1 MKKPLFLLIML
12 PLFAALSAQNR
23 SLQEVE
29 KSITGCPAFTIDSPR
44 KGGKVVDAAA
54 FGLKEH
60 GTPENNV
67 VALKKA
73 LAFCKKNNAYKLT
86 IPKGVYYL
94 RSINTSPNKDSL
106 AYTLANVR
114 TPYVTRQIAIEGM
127 KDFIFDGQGAEF
139 IVMDSTI
146 VSMGAM
152 LYVANCER
160 VRVENLT
167 IDWDWASTPV
177 SALGYIESVN
187 VEGKYIDF
195 YVPNLRLPAKTKLN
209 KESGTTSKDWNPF
222 TNMRNPEI
230 KPFVLTEN
238 SPGYGELG
246 AGKIRKDTV
255 IDEHHIRVYLANQK
269 SVQIARIGQCSNLTF
284 HTNYDPYGVEANG
297 NNHLVFHNINIYT
310 ALNHRGFSCD
320 YNKYLEISSIK
331 IIPRPGTGRTKS
343 SHGTFEIHNS
353 RGYFLFENN
362 VVDSEMD
369 DFMHLSDG
377 FVAGG
382 IKIKGTK
389 SILCERIQY
398 YSARYTLVP
407 GAKIDFLNER
417 FEKTGQQGTIAKVEW
432 LPEFYP
438 AKDKQIAAIVTFK
451 EDLPTNLP
459 EKTGLWN
466 RELGSGNYIIR
477 NTKAT
482 TLACRAILTSWPNG
496 TIENNYFSNTGYA
509 GLYLSAN
516 DAFGDRWFH
525 GPNPSNIIVRNNRFD
540 RTNQVLRNKADI
552 DITLRKTP
560 GQFYRNIL
568 IEDNT
573 ISKSV
578 SEANISLSNVDGLIV
593 RRNKFIDIQNPN
605 SYSENF
611 GVKVQ
616 ECSNFYVTK

>member
-1 MKKPLFLLIML
+1 MKKPIFILIVLLLFK
-12 PLFAALSAQNR
+12 ALSAQNR
-23 SLQEVE
+23 TLQEVE
-29 KSITGCPAFTIDSPR
+29 KTITGCPAFSIDSPR

-67 VALKKA
+67 AAIRKA
-73 LAFCKKNNAYKLT
+73 LDYCKQNNAYKLT
-86 IPKGVYYL
+86 VPKGVYYL
-94 RSINTSPNKDSL
+94 RSINTKPDKDSL

-139 IVMDSTI
+139 IVMDSNI
-146 VSMGAM
+146 VSMGAL
-152 LYVANCER
+152 LYVANSER
-160 VRVENLT
+160 VRIENLT
-167 IDWDWASTPV
+167 LDWDWAATPV
-177 SALGYIESVN
+177 SALSYIESIN
-187 VEGKYIDF
+187 TQEKYIYL

-269 SVQIARIGQCSNLTF
+269 SIQIARIGQCSNLTF

-320 YNKYLEISSIK
+320 YNRYLEISSVH

-353 RGYFLFENN
+353 RGFFLFENN

-382 IKIKGTK
+382 IKIKGKK

-398 YSARYTLVP
+398 YSARYTLFP
-407 GAKIDFLNER
+407 GAKIDFLNEH
-417 FEKTGQQGTIAKVEW
+417 FEKTGQQATIASVEW

-438 AKDKQIAAIVTFK
+438 AKDKQIAAIVTFI

-459 EKTGLWN
+459 EKTGLRN

-482 TLACRAILTSWPNG
+482 TLACRGILTSWPNG
-496 TIENNYFSNTGYA
+496 LIENNYFSNTGYA
-509 GLYLSAN
+509 GLYLSSN
-516 DAFGDRWFH
+516 DEFGDRWFH

-560 GQFYRNIL
+560 GQFYKNIL
-568 IEDNT
+568 IEDNI

-593 RRNKFIDIQNPN
+593 RRNKFMDIQNPT
-605 SYSENF
+605 SYSDNF
-611 GVKVQ
+611 GLKIQ
-616 ECSNFYVTK
+616 DCSNVFVSK

>member
-1 MKKPLFLLIML
+1 MKKVIYIVFILFFIKQ
-12 PLFAALSAQNR
+12 LSAQNR

-29 KSITGCPAFTIDSPR
+29 KSITGCPAFTIDAPR
-44 KGGKVVDAAA
+44 KGGKVVDAAT

-67 VALKKA
+67 AAIKKA
-73 LAFCKKNNAYKLT
+73 LAFCKKTNAYKLT
-86 IPKGVYYL
+86 IPKGIYYL
-94 RSINTSPNKDSL
+94 RSINTKPDKDSL
-106 AYTLANVR
+106 AYALANVR
-114 TPYVTRQIAIEGM
+114 VPHVTRQIAIEGM

-139 IVMDSTI
+139 IIMDSTI
-146 VSMGAM
+146 VSMGA
-152 LYVANCER
+152 LLFVANCER

-167 IDWDWASTPV
+167 LDWDWATTPV
-177 SALGYIESVN
+177 SALGFIESVN
-187 VEGKYIDF
+187 VDGKYIDL
-195 YVPNLRLPAKTKLN
+195 YVPNLRLLKKTKLN

-222 TNMRNPEI
+222 TNMRNPET

-246 AGKIRKDTV
+246 AGKILKDTV
-255 IDEHHIRVYLANQK
+255 IDEHHIRVYMMNQK
-269 SVQIARIGQCSNLTF
+269 SIQTAKIGQCSNLTF

-297 NNHLVFHNINIYT
+297 NDHLVFHNINVYT
-310 ALNHRGFSCD
+310 ALNHRGFACD
-320 YNKYLEISSIK
+320 YNKYLEISSVN

-369 DFMHLSDG
+369 DYMHLSDG

-382 IKIKGTK
+382 IKVKSK
-389 SILCERIQY
+389 NSILCERIQY
-398 YSARYTLVP
+398 YSARYTLFA
-407 GAKIDFLNER
+407 GAKIDFLNEK
-417 FEKTGQQGTIAKVEW
+417 FAKTGQQATIASVEW

-451 EDLPTNLP
+451 EDLPANLP

-466 RELGSGNYIIR
+466 RELGSGNYILR
-477 NTKAT
+477 NNEAT
-482 TLACRAILTSWPNG
+482 TLACRGILTSWPNG
-496 TIENNYFSNTGYA
+496 IIENNSFSNAGYA
-509 GLYLSAN
+509 GLYLSSN
-516 DAFGDRWFH
+516 DEFGDRWFH
-525 GPNPSNIIVRNNRFD
+525 GPGPSNIIVRNNRFD

-560 GQFYRNIL
+560 GQFYKNIL
-568 IEDNT
+568 IEDNI

-578 SEANISLSNVDGLIV
+578 SEANISLCNIDGLIV
-593 RRNKFIDIQNPN
+593 RRNKMVDIKNPN

-616 ECSNFYVTK
+616 ECSNVFISK